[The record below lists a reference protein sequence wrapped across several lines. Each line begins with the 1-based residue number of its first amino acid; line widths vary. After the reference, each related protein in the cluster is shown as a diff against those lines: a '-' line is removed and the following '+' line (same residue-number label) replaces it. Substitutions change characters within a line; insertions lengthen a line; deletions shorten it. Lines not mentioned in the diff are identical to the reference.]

1 MPWFVIYTKS
11 RNEKKVAELLQKNGV
26 EVFCPL
32 VKLKK
37 NWSDRKKIVETPLFN
52 SYVFVKLSEKDRNV
66 VFNVPGVIRYVFW
79 LKKPALARDSEIE
92 KLKSVLHETMD
103 SFTIENYQI
112 GETIKISVGDFKGL
126 DGVIEKQSK
135 NKLHVI
141 LENVGIKITFQ
152 RS

>member
-26 EVFCPL
+26 ESFCPL

-52 SYVFVKLSEKDRNV
+52 SYVFVNVSEKDRNV
-66 VFNVPGVIRYVFW
+66 VFNVPGVIRYLFW
-79 LKKPALARDSEIE
+79 LKKPAIVKDSEIE
-92 KLKSVLHETMD
+92 NLKNILHETMD

-112 GETIKISVGDFKGL
+112 GDTIKISEGVFKGI

-141 LENVGIKITFQ
+141 LENVGIKITLQ

>member
-26 EVFCPL
+26 EAFCPL

-52 SYVFVKLSEKDRNV
+52 SYVFVNVSEKDRNV
-66 VFNVPGVIRYVFW
+66 VFNVPGVIRYLFW
-79 LKKPALARDSEIE
+79 LKKPAIVKDSEIE
-92 KLKSVLHETMD
+92 SLKSVLHETMD

-112 GETIKISVGDFKGL
+112 GETIKISEGAFKGL
-126 DGVIEKQSK
+126 DGVIEKQSN

-141 LENVGIKITFQ
+141 LENVGIKITLQ

>member
-52 SYVFVKLSEKDRNV
+52 SYVFVNVSEKDRNV

-79 LKKPALARDSEIE
+79 LKKPAVARDSEIE
-92 KLKSVLHETMD
+92 SLKAVLNDTMD
-103 SFTIENYQI
+103 SFSIENYQI
-112 GETIKISVGDFKGL
+112 GDTVKISEGVFKGL
-126 DGVIEKQSK
+126 DGVIEKQSN

-141 LENVGIKITFQ
+141 LENVGIKITLQ

>member
-1 MPWFVIYTKS
+1 M
-11 RNEKKVAELLQKNGV
+11 

-37 NWSDRKKIVETPLFN
+37 NWSDRTKIVETPLFN
-52 SYVFVKLSEKDRNV
+52 SYVFVNVSEKDRNV
-66 VFNVPGVIRYVFW
+66 VFNVPGVIRYLFW
-79 LKKPALARDSEIE
+79 LKKPAIVKDSEIE
-92 KLKSVLHETMD
+92 SLKAVLNDTID

-112 GETIKISVGDFKGL
+112 GDTIKISEGVFKGI

-141 LENVGIKITFQ
+141 LENVGIKITLQ

>member
-37 NWSDRKKIVETPLFN
+37 NWSDRTKIVETPLFN
-52 SYVFVKLSEKDRNV
+52 SYVFVNLSEKDRNV
-66 VFNVPGVIRYVFW
+66 VFNVPGVIRYLFW
-79 LKKPALARDSEIE
+79 LKKPAIARDSEIE
-92 KLKSVLHETMD
+92 SLKTALHETMD

-112 GETIKISVGDFKGL
+112 GVTVKISEGVFKGL
-126 DGVIEKQSK
+126 DGVIEKQSN

-141 LENVGIKITFQ
+141 LENVGIKITLQ

>member
-52 SYVFVKLSEKDRNV
+52 SYVFVNLPEKDRNV
-66 VFNVPGVIRYVFW
+66 VFNVPGVIRYLFW
-79 LKKPALARDSEIE
+79 LKKPAIVKDSEIE
-92 KLKSVLHETMD
+92 SLKTILHETID
-103 SFTIENYQI
+103 SFSIENYQI
-112 GETIKISVGDFKGL
+112 GDTVKISEGVFKGL
-126 DGVIEKQSK
+126 DGVIEKQS
-135 NKLHVI
+135 NTKLHVI
-141 LENVGIKITFQ
+141 LENVGIKITLQ

>member
-26 EVFCPL
+26 ETFCPL

-52 SYVFVKLSEKDRNV
+52 SYVFVNLSEKDRNV

-79 LKKPALARDSEIE
+79 LKKPAVARDSEIE
-92 KLKSVLHETMD
+92 SLKAMLSETMD
-103 SFTIENYQI
+103 SFSIENYQI
-112 GETIKISVGDFKGL
+112 GDTIKISEGAFKGVE
-126 DGVIEKQSK
+126 GVIEKQT
-135 NKLHVI
+135 NTKLHLI
-141 LENVGIKITFQ
+141 LENVGIKITLQ

>member
-37 NWSDRKKIVETPLFN
+37 NWSDRTKIVETPLFN
-52 SYVFVKLSEKDRNV
+52 SYVFVNLSEKDRNV
-66 VFNVPGVIRYVFW
+66 VFNVPGVIRYLFW
-79 LKKPALARDSEIE
+79 LKKPAIVKDSEIE
-92 KLKSVLHETMD
+92 SLKAVLHETMD

-112 GETIKISVGDFKGL
+112 GDTIKISEGDFKGL

>member
-37 NWSDRKKIVETPLFN
+37 NWSDRKKIVETPLFK
-52 SYVFVKLSEKDRNV
+52 SYVFVNLSEKDRNV
-66 VFNVPGVIRYVFW
+66 VFNVPGVIRYLFW
-79 LKKPALARDSEIE
+79 LKKPAIARDSEIE
-92 KLKSVLHETMD
+92 NLKNILHETMD

-112 GETIKISVGDFKGL
+112 GDTIKISEGVFKGL

-141 LENVGIKITFQ
+141 LENVGIKITLQ

>member
-37 NWSDRKKIVETPLFN
+37 NWSDRTKIVETPLFN
-52 SYVFVKLSEKDRNV
+52 SYVFVNLSEKDRNV
-66 VFNVPGVIRYVFW
+66 VFNVPGVIRYLFW
-79 LKKPALARDSEIE
+79 LKKPAIVKDSEIE
-92 KLKSVLHETMD
+92 SLKAVLNETID

-112 GETIKISVGDFKGL
+112 GDTVKISEGVFKGL
-126 DGVIEKQSK
+126 DGVIEKQSN
-135 NKLHVI
+135 NKFHVI
-141 LENVGIKITFQ
+141 LENVGIKITLQ

>member
-52 SYVFVKLSEKDRNV
+52 SYVFVNLSEKDRNV

-79 LKKPALARDSEIE
+79 LKKPAVARDSEIE
-92 KLKSVLHETMD
+92 SLKAVLNDTMD
-103 SFTIENYQI
+103 SFSIENYQI
-112 GETIKISVGDFKGL
+112 GDTVKISEGVFKGL
-126 DGVIEKQSK
+126 DGVIEKQSN

-141 LENVGIKITFQ
+141 LENVGIKITLQ

>member
-37 NWSDRKKIVETPLFN
+37 NWSDRKKIVETPLFK
-52 SYVFVKLSEKDRNV
+52 SYVFVNLSEKDRNV

-79 LKKPALARDSEIE
+79 LKKPAVVRDSEIE
-92 KLKSVLHETMD
+92 SLKTILHETID
-103 SFTIENYQI
+103 SFSIENYQI
-112 GETIKISVGDFKGL
+112 GDTVKISEGVFKGL
-126 DGVIEKQSK
+126 DGVIEKQS
-135 NKLHVI
+135 NTKLHVI
-141 LENVGIKITFQ
+141 LENVGIKITLQ

>member
-26 EVFCPL
+26 ETFCPL

-52 SYVFVKLSEKDRNV
+52 SYVFVNVSEKDRNV

-79 LKKPALARDSEIE
+79 LKKPAVARDSEIE
-92 KLKSVLHETMD
+92 SLKAMLSETMD
-103 SFTIENYQI
+103 SFSIENYQI
-112 GETIKISVGDFKGL
+112 GDTIKISEGAFKGVE
-126 DGVIEKQSK
+126 GVIEKQT
-135 NKLHVI
+135 NTKLHLI
-141 LENVGIKITFQ
+141 LENVGIKITLQ

>member
-11 RNEKKVAELLQKNGV
+11 RNEKKVSELLQKNGV

-37 NWSDRKKIVETPLFN
+37 NWSDRTKIVETPLFN
-52 SYVFVKLSEKDRNV
+52 SYVFVNISEKDRNV

-79 LKKPALARDSEIE
+79 LKKPAVARDSEIE
-92 KLKSVLHETMD
+92 SLKAVLNDTMD
-103 SFTIENYQI
+103 SFSIENYQI
-112 GETIKISVGDFKGL
+112 GDTVKISEGVFKGL
-126 DGVIEKQSK
+126 DGVIEKQSN

-141 LENVGIKITFQ
+141 LENVGIKITLQ

>member
-37 NWSDRKKIVETPLFN
+37 NWSDRSKIVETPLFN
-52 SYVFVKLSEKDRNV
+52 SYVFVNLSEKDRNV
-66 VFNVPGVIRYVFW
+66 VFNVPGVIRYLFW
-79 LKKPALARDSEIE
+79 LKKPAIARDSEIE
-92 KLKSVLHETMD
+92 SLKNVLHETMD

-112 GETIKISVGDFKGL
+112 GDTVKISEGVFKGL
-126 DGVIEKQSK
+126 DGVIEKQSN

-141 LENVGIKITFQ
+141 LENVGIKITLQ

>member
-37 NWSDRKKIVETPLFN
+37 NWSDRTKIVETSLFN
-52 SYVFVKLSEKDRNV
+52 SYVFVNLSEKDRNV
-66 VFNVPGVIRYVFW
+66 VFNVPGVIRYLFW
-79 LKKPALARDSEIE
+79 LKKPAVVRDSEIE
-92 KLKSVLHETMD
+92 SLKTILHETID
-103 SFTIENYQI
+103 SFSIENYQI
-112 GETIKISVGDFKGL
+112 GDTVKISEGVFKGL
-126 DGVIEKQSK
+126 DGVIEKQS
-135 NKLHVI
+135 NTKLHVI
-141 LENVGIKITFQ
+141 LENVGIKITLQ

>member
-37 NWSDRKKIVETPLFN
+37 NWSDRTKIVETPLFN
-52 SYVFVKLSEKDRNV
+52 SYVFVNLPEKDRNL
-66 VFNVPGVIRYVFW
+66 VFNVPGVIRYLFW
-79 LKKPALARDSEIE
+79 LKKPAIVKDSEIE
-92 KLKSVLHETMD
+92 SLKAVLNDTID
-103 SFTIENYQI
+103 SFSIENYQI
-112 GETIKISVGDFKGL
+112 GDTIKISEGVFKGV

-141 LENVGIKITFQ
+141 LENVGIKITLQ

>member
-37 NWSDRKKIVETPLFN
+37 NWSDRTKIVETPLFN
-52 SYVFVKLSEKDRNV
+52 SYVFVNLSEKDRNV
-66 VFNVPGVIRYVFW
+66 VFNVPGVIRYLFW
-79 LKKPALARDSEIE
+79 LKKPAIVKDSEIE
-92 KLKSVLHETMD
+92 SLKSVLHETMD

-112 GETIKISVGDFKGL
+112 GETIKISEGVFKGL
-126 DGVIEKQSK
+126 DGVIEKQSN

-141 LENVGIKITFQ
+141 LENVGIKITLQ

>member
-26 EVFCPL
+26 EAFCPL

-52 SYVFVKLSEKDRNV
+52 SYVFVNVSEKDRNV
-66 VFNVPGVIRYVFW
+66 VFNVPGVIRYLFW
-79 LKKPALARDSEIE
+79 LKKPAIVKDSEIE
-92 KLKSVLHETMD
+92 SLKAVLNDTMD
-103 SFTIENYQI
+103 SFSIENYQI
-112 GETIKISVGDFKGL
+112 GDTVKISEGVFKGL
-126 DGVIEKQSK
+126 DGVIEKQSN

-141 LENVGIKITFQ
+141 LENVGIKITLQ

>member
-26 EVFCPL
+26 EAFCPL

-52 SYVFVKLSEKDRNV
+52 SYVFVNVSEKDRNV

-79 LKKPALARDSEIE
+79 LKKPAVARDSEIE
-92 KLKSVLHETMD
+92 SLKAVLNDIMD

-112 GETIKISVGDFKGL
+112 GETIKISEGAFKGL

-141 LENVGIKITFQ
+141 LENVGIKITLQ

>member
-26 EVFCPL
+26 EAFCPL

-52 SYVFVKLSEKDRNV
+52 SYVFVNVSEKDRNV
-66 VFNVPGVIRYVFW
+66 VFNVPGVIRYLFW
-79 LKKPALARDSEIE
+79 LKKPAIVKDSEIE
-92 KLKSVLHETMD
+92 SLKAVLNDTMD

-112 GETIKISVGDFKGL
+112 GDTVKISEGVFKGL
-126 DGVIEKQSK
+126 DGVIEKQSN

-141 LENVGIKITFQ
+141 LENVGIKITLQ

>member
-52 SYVFVKLSEKDRNV
+52 SYVFVNVSEKDRNV
-66 VFNVPGVIRYVFW
+66 VFNVPGVIRYLFW
-79 LKKPALARDSEIE
+79 LKKPAIARDSEIE
-92 KLKSVLHETMD
+92 NLKNILHETMD
-103 SFTIENYQI
+103 SFSIENYQI
-112 GETIKISVGDFKGL
+112 GDTVKISEGVFKGL
-126 DGVIEKQSK
+126 DGVIEKQS
-135 NKLHVI
+135 NTKLHVI
-141 LENVGIKITFQ
+141 LENVGIKITLQ

>member
-52 SYVFVKLSEKDRNV
+52 SYVFVNVSEKDRNV

-79 LKKPALARDSEIE
+79 LKKPAIVKNSEIE
-92 KLKSVLHETMD
+92 SLKAVLNDTID
-103 SFTIENYQI
+103 SFSIENYQI
-112 GETIKISVGDFKGL
+112 GDTVKISEGVFKGL
-126 DGVIEKQSK
+126 DGVIEKQSN

-141 LENVGIKITFQ
+141 LENVGIKITLQ

>member
-26 EVFCPL
+26 EAFCPL

-37 NWSDRKKIVETPLFN
+37 NWSDRTKIVETPLFN
-52 SYVFVKLSEKDRNV
+52 SYVFVNLSEKDRNV

-79 LKKPALARDSEIE
+79 LKKPAVARDSEIE
-92 KLKSVLHETMD
+92 SLKSVLHETMD

-112 GETIKISVGDFKGL
+112 GDTVKISKGVFKGL
-126 DGVIEKQSK
+126 DGVIEKQSN

-141 LENVGIKITFQ
+141 LENVGIKITLQ

>member
-52 SYVFVKLSEKDRNV
+52 SYVFVNLSEKDRNV

-79 LKKPALARDSEIE
+79 LNKPAIVRDYEIE
-92 KLKSVLHETMD
+92 SLKAMLSETMD
-103 SFTIENYQI
+103 SFSIENYQI
-112 GETIKISVGDFKGL
+112 GDTIKISEGAFKGVE
-126 DGVIEKQSK
+126 GVIEKQT
-135 NKLHVI
+135 NTKLHLI
-141 LENVGIKITFQ
+141 LENVGIKITLQ

>member
-37 NWSDRKKIVETPLFN
+37 NWSDRSKIVETPLFN

-112 GETIKISVGDFKGL
+112 GDTVKISEGVFKGL
-126 DGVIEKQSK
+126 DGVIEKQSN

-141 LENVGIKITFQ
+141 LENVGIKITLQ

>member
-37 NWSDRKKIVETPLFN
+37 NWSDRTKIVETPLFN
-52 SYVFVKLSEKDRNV
+52 SYVFVNLSEKDRNV

-79 LKKPALARDSEIE
+79 LKKPAVARDSEIE
-92 KLKSVLHETMD
+92 SLKAVLNDTMD
-103 SFTIENYQI
+103 SFSIENYQI
-112 GETIKISVGDFKGL
+112 GDTVKISEGVFKGL
-126 DGVIEKQSK
+126 DGVIEKQSN

-141 LENVGIKITFQ
+141 LENVGIKITLQ

>member
-11 RNEKKVAELLQKNGV
+11 RNEKKVSELLQKNGV

-52 SYVFVKLSEKDRNV
+52 SYVFVNVSEKDRNV
-66 VFNVPGVIRYVFW
+66 VFNVPGVIRYLFW
-79 LKKPALARDSEIE
+79 LKKPAIVKDSEIE
-92 KLKSVLHETMD
+92 SLKAVLNDTMD
-103 SFTIENYQI
+103 SFSIENYQI
-112 GETIKISVGDFKGL
+112 GDTVKISEGVFKGL
-126 DGVIEKQSK
+126 DGVIEKQSN

-141 LENVGIKITFQ
+141 LENVGIKITLQ

>member
-1 MPWFVIYTKS
+1 MPWFVVYTKS

-37 NWSDRKKIVETPLFN
+37 NWSDRTKIIETPLFN
-52 SYVFVKLSEKDRNV
+52 SYVFVNLPEKDRNL
-66 VFNVPGVIRYVFW
+66 VFNVPGVIRYLFW
-79 LKKPALARDSEIE
+79 LKKPAIVKDSEIE
-92 KLKSVLHETMD
+92 SLKAVLHETMD

-112 GETIKISVGDFKGL
+112 GDTVKISEGAFKGL
-126 DGVIEKQSK
+126 DGVIEKQS
-135 NKLHVI
+135 NTKLHVI
-141 LENVGIKITFQ
+141 LENVGIKITLQ

>member
-37 NWSDRKKIVETPLFN
+37 NWSDRTKIVETPLFN
-52 SYVFVKLSEKDRNV
+52 SYVFVNLSDKDRNV
-66 VFNVPGVIRYVFW
+66 VFNVPGVIRYLFW
-79 LKKPALARDSEIE
+79 LKKPAIVKDSEIE
-92 KLKSVLHETMD
+92 NLKNILHETID

-112 GETIKISVGDFKGL
+112 GDTVKISEGVFKGL
-126 DGVIEKQSK
+126 DGVIEKQS
-135 NKLHVI
+135 NTKLHVI
-141 LENVGIKITFQ
+141 LENVGIKITLQ
-152 RS
+152 RF

>member
-11 RNEKKVAELLQKNGV
+11 RYEKKVSELLQKNGV

-37 NWSDRKKIVETPLFN
+37 NWSDRTKIVETPLFN
-52 SYVFVKLSEKDRNV
+52 SYVFVNLSEKDRNV
-66 VFNVPGVIRYVFW
+66 VFNVPGVIRYLFW
-79 LKKPALARDSEIE
+79 LKKPAIARDSEIE
-92 KLKSVLHETMD
+92 NLKNILHETMD

-112 GETIKISVGDFKGL
+112 GDTIKISEGVFKGI

-141 LENVGIKITFQ
+141 LENVGIKITLQ

>member
-37 NWSDRKKIVETPLFN
+37 NWSDRTKIVETPLFN
-52 SYVFVKLSEKDRNV
+52 SYIFVNLSEKDRNV
-66 VFNVPGVIRYVFW
+66 VFNVPGVIRFVFW
-79 LKKPALARDSEIE
+79 LNKPAVVRDCEIE
-92 KLKSVLHETMD
+92 SLKAMLSETMD
-103 SFTIENYQI
+103 SFSIENYQI
-112 GETIKISVGDFKGL
+112 GDTIKISEGAFKGVE
-126 DGVIEKQSK
+126 GVIEKQT
-135 NKLHVI
+135 NTKLHLI
-141 LENVGIKITFQ
+141 LENVGIKITLQ

>member
-37 NWSDRKKIVETPLFN
+37 NWSDRTKIVETPLFN
-52 SYVFVKLSEKDRNV
+52 SYIFVNLSEKDRNV
-66 VFNVPGVIRYVFW
+66 VFYVPGVIRYLFW
-79 LKKPALARDSEIE
+79 LKKPAIVKDSEIE
-92 KLKSVLHETMD
+92 SLKTILHETMD

-112 GETIKISVGDFKGL
+112 GDTVKISEGVFKGL
-126 DGVIEKQSK
+126 DGVIEKQS
-135 NKLHVI
+135 NTKLHVI
-141 LENVGIKITFQ
+141 LENVGIKITLQ

>member
-1 MPWFVIYTKS
+1 M
-11 RNEKKVAELLQKNGV
+11 

-52 SYVFVKLSEKDRNV
+52 SYVFVNLSEKDRNV

-79 LKKPALARDSEIE
+79 LKKPAVARDSEIE
-92 KLKSVLHETMD
+92 SLKAVLNDTMD
-103 SFTIENYQI
+103 SFSIENYQI
-112 GETIKISVGDFKGL
+112 GDTVKISEGVFKGL
-126 DGVIEKQSK
+126 DGVIEKQSN

-141 LENVGIKITFQ
+141 LENVGIKITLQ

>member
-37 NWSDRKKIVETPLFN
+37 NWSDRTKIVETPLFN
-52 SYVFVKLSEKDRNV
+52 SYVFVNLSEKDRNV
-66 VFNVPGVIRYVFW
+66 VFNVPGVIRYLFW
-79 LKKPALARDSEIE
+79 LKKPAIVKDSEIE
-92 KLKSVLHETMD
+92 SLKAVLHETMD

-112 GETIKISVGDFKGL
+112 GDTVKISEGVFKGL
-126 DGVIEKQSK
+126 DGVIEKQSN

-141 LENVGIKITFQ
+141 LENVGIKITLQ